1 MTGHTRRRFL
11 KITLAGACW
20 GLLMALPRMAAAAW
34 PAGAFRHK
42 TVAGAL
48 NELLGNANL
57 TTATDEVK
65 ITVTDLAENGS
76 VVPVTIE
83 SRLANVDSIILF
95 VDKNPS
101 ALVARFNLAPNVRPF
116 IKTNIKMAETS
127 HVIAIAQSGGKL
139 YSTKKK
145 VKVVLNGCGG

>member
-1 MTGHTRRRFL
+1 MTNPARRSFL
-11 KITLAGACW
+11 RGTLAVSVW

-42 TVAGAL
+42 TVPGAL
-48 NELLGNANL
+48 KELLGNANL
-57 TTATDEVK
+57 TTATDEVQL
-65 ITVTDLAENGS
+65 TVTDLAENGA

-83 SRLANVDSIILF
+83 SRLTQVDSIILF